1 MIGVEEG
8 GLAGRLMGTLR
19 PEGEEV
25 GRERRVSAR
34 AVDDGQRGCTF

>member
-19 PEGEEV
+19 PGGEEV
-25 GRERRVSAR
+25 GRERRVAAG